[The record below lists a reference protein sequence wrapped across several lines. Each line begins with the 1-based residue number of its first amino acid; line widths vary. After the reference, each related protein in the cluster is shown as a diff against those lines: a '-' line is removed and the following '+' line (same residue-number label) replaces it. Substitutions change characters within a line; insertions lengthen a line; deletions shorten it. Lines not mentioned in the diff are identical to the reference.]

1 MTQQQKD
8 RKLRQLNVELNVF
21 PNLVYSFSKDIKK
34 KLAATLSD
42 EISDQEF
49 NEILLEVEEFKQL
62 LQTTVEQFDNT
73 IKTPA
78 PTV

>member
-1 MTQQQKD
+1 MTQQQKN
-8 RKLRQLNVELNVF
+8 RKLRQLLVELNVF
-21 PNLVYSFSKDIKK
+21 PSLIYTFSKDIKK
-34 KLAATLSD
+34 QISDTLSD

>member
-1 MTQQQKD
+1 MTQQQKN

-21 PNLVYSFSKDIKK
+21 PRLIFNLSKYITKHIED
-34 KLAATLSD
+34 TLSD
-42 EISDQEF
+42 DISEQEF
-49 NEILLEVEEFKQL
+49 NEILLDVEEFKQL